1 MTSPIRNRRGPI
13 DEEDQCRVIYK
24 NELILI
30 NKNDYY
36 LESISVV
43 TINQTSK
50 TDLLIIFLELLKHCV
65 ELFLL
70 LGRNKLWASPQRIAD
85 QSELR

>member
-1 MTSPIRNRRGPI
+1 MRKSF
-13 DEEDQCRVIYK
+13 
-24 NELILI
+24 
-30 NKNDYY
+30 Y
-36 LESISVV
+36 LDIFKFVGTAV
-43 TINQTSK
+43 QALK
-50 TDLLIIFLELLKHCV
+50 TNLLIIFLELLKHCV